1 MDTRTAM
8 STQTGTNWIRAG
20 LVALPVYGLL
30 TAWSSLT
37 PQPDQATDP
46 EAWARF
52 VSTPSY
58 LVSHLVGS
66 VGGTIL
72 AIFGMFALGVYLAPT
87 RAGRLA
93 LASMVVTVLGQA
105 LLMVPAVISTF
116 ASPAIGRAYLSGLDD
131 VMQIQFSDTLI
142 STFLLGLL
150 LAFVGSVLLGVAM
163 WRSHTVP
170 RGAAVLWIVAVV
182 VFYPLGVVLGMA
194 TVNASL
200 PTQSIGALLIAVSGG
215 WIAWDAFG
223 GRRERSKVAA
233 PA

>member
-1 MDTRTAM
+1 MN
-8 STQTGTNWIRAG
+8 TQPGTKWIRAG

-30 TAWSSLT
+30 TAWSSMT
-37 PQPDQATDP
+37 PQPDLATDP
-46 EAWARF
+46 DGWARF
-52 VSTPSY
+52 VSAPAY
-58 LVSHLVGS
+58 QVSHLVGS

-72 AIFGMFALGVYLAPT
+72 AIFGMFALGAYLAPT

-93 LASMVVTVLGQA
+93 LAAMVVTVLGQA

-142 STFLLGLL
+142 SMFLIGLL
-150 LAFVGSVLLGVAM
+150 LAFVGTVLLGVAM

-170 RGAAVLWIVAVV
+170 RGAAVLWIIATV

-200 PTQSIGALLIAVSGG
+200 PTQAIGAFLIAISGG
-215 WIAWDAFG
+215 WIAWGAFG
-223 GRRERSKVAA
+223 GRRAQSKVAA

>member
-1 MDTRTAM
+1 MN
-8 STQTGTNWIRAG
+8 TQPGTNVIKAG
-20 LVALPVYGLL
+20 LVAIPVYGLL

-37 PQPDQATDP
+37 PQPDQTTDF
-46 EAWARF
+46 EAWAQF

-58 LVSHLVGS
+58 LVSHLIGS

-72 AIFGMFALGVYLAPT
+72 AIFAIIALGVYLAPS
-87 RAGRLA
+87 RSGRLA
-93 LASMVVTVLGQA
+93 LAAMIVTAVGQS
-105 LLMVPAVISTF
+105 LLLVPAVISTF
-116 ASPAIGRAYLSGLDD
+116 ATPAIGRAYLSGFED
-131 VMQIQFSDTLI
+131 VAQIQFADALTY
-142 STFLLGLL
+142 TFLLGLL

-170 RGAAVLWIVAVV
+170 RGAALLWIVAVV

-200 PTQSIGALLIAVSGG
+200 PTQSIGALLIAISGG
-215 WIAWDAFG
+215 WIAWSALG
-223 GRRERSKVAA
+223 GRRERSRVAA